1 MFMKRQTVTYALTK
15 QDRKRVQRAWRKWIN
30 VDVNNDPENPIVKTL
45 YKPVVLHNGVNEET
59 LVNFLC
65 FFEAEITKKIDRFY
79 RTIDDLSKIK
89 PQTQSVTIAAKLFKE
104 QAEDAEEDLY
114 EIQNRLEIGA

>member
-59 LVNFLC
+59 LVKFLC